1 MRNKN
6 LFEKKLVQLSS
17 SIQECKRMVGDSRAS
32 GGEFIKKMEAMD
44 EILEDLQSMIEQD
57 NTIS

>member
-17 SIQECKRMVGDSRAS
+17 SIQECKRMVGDARAS
-32 GGEFIKKMEAMD
+32 GGDFIKKMESMD
-44 EILEDLQSMIEQD
+44 EIIEDLQSMIEQD